1 MVRHK
6 TFGSAHNIFGMCRR
20 TRQSIEII
28 GSFKLGHYV
37 ISLLFCKIQQNR
49 KKNEMKMKMKMK
61 KNHSTNWMG
70 THPNKLG
77 IFVLVVDFNLDK
89 LWQSLFPNCLQLN
102 WRGQSE
108 LLASSQIHSKWF
120 LALLWFEQGCYSQ
133 IWVTLFFKSFR
144 KIES

>member
-1 MVRHK
+1 
-6 TFGSAHNIFGMCRR
+6 
-20 TRQSIEII
+20 
-28 GSFKLGHYV
+28 
-37 ISLLFCKIQQNR
+37 
-49 KKNEMKMKMKMK
+49 
-61 KNHSTNWMG
+61 MG
-70 THPNKLG
+70 THQNKLG

-133 IWVTLFFKSFR
+133 IWVTLFLENWKLVFCFCTISEITLLQYFEVGFEYYKKSNHIIGIIIMNENHLGAHFLHWDQYS
-144 KIES
+144 KSWITWHISKTETY